1 VSNNSK
7 YYGGIP
13 DPRADLESL
22 RQSAARTKE
31 IIETLTRQRLPTSA
45 AAVTWQDL
53 VDLEVIAASRVP
65 ASQNSSISPL
75 APVEADPEPA
85 EVVIETVPFS
95 AVSAV
100 DIDLPGGY
108 SSYKLLL
115 HSLSTTATSANINLR
130 LSADGGSSFYSA
142 AGDYEYSTTYRYE
155 ASTSGQWHGAGDGA
169 SNAIYIGFLN
179 DGDTSDTMNAEL
191 FIFDAADTATT
202 TKIIG
207 QATSLY
213 DNDWY
218 SLHIGGHLDYF
229 NAVNALR
236 LLDTD
241 GGTITGI
248 YTLVG
253 LR

>member
-155 ASTSGQWHGAGDGA
+155 ASTSGQWHGAGD
-169 SNAIYIGFLN
+169 
-179 DGDTSDTMNAEL
+179 TSDTMNAEL